1 MQTFLVQGAEPSKVD
16 GAIVR
21 ALQTAAQ
28 EPPGSETVV
37 GFRNERGAI
46 YRKAVVHG
54 LMQMLTLT
62 YRMEELGFED
72 ELVGQPRYAGFDAI
86 FGTGRPAFEPT
97 GFAET
102 RPG

>member
-16 GAIVR
+16 GVIVR
-21 ALQTAAQ
+21 ALQSAAL
-28 EPPGSETVV
+28 EPPGGETVV

-54 LMQMLTLT
+54 LLQMLTLT

-72 ELVGQPRYAGFDAI
+72 ELSGQPRYAGFDAI
-86 FGTGRPAFEPT
+86 FGTGRP
-97 GFAET
+97 GFQDRTIPQALS
-102 RPG
+102 